1 MRAAGTPQSAGL
13 SGVPLM
19 IFVALTIPS
28 ADAMIKLLTATHPPL
43 FVAWARYTATLA
55 FVVPVVLWRE
65 GGRALWP
72 RDLARH
78 ALRGA
83 FMVGAMTSFVTALA
97 VVPIT
102 TALGGLFLSP
112 LIASGLAVLLLG
124 ERSTWRRWAAVT
136 MGFAGALAVLQPG
149 AALPLG
155 GLWAVLAG
163 TLFGGYV
170 ICARLT
176 GQGRD
181 SSLVALFA
189 QTAFAAVVLSPF
201 ALWQWSDVDARTVG
215 LVLAIGLVSGVCH
228 LAMLEAY
235 RRSEATLLAPIMYL
249 ELVTATVLGL
259 VLFGDWPNAVAWM
272 GMALVVAAG
281 VVVQRGRV

>member
-1 MRAAGTPQSAGL
+1 
-13 SGVPLM
+13 
-19 IFVALTIPS
+19 
-28 ADAMIKLLTATHPPL
+28 
-43 FVAWARYTATLA
+43 
-55 FVVPVVLWRE
+55 
-65 GGRALWP
+65 
-72 RDLARH
+72 
-78 ALRGA
+78 
-83 FMVGAMTSFVTALA
+83 
-97 VVPIT
+97 
-102 TALGGLFLSP
+102 GLFLSP